1 MKSLDTILVLSL
13 IATAFYSF
21 FYAENKE
28 MMLIYCLVG
37 LYLVNTI
44 GRYTSKKIA
53 LINIQIDITE
63 REKKREEQRTLM
75 RTRHTTVR

>member
-21 FYAENKE
+21 FYAENRE
-28 MMLIYCLVG
+28 MMLFFCLVG
-37 LYLVNTI
+37 LCLVSLF
-44 GRYTSKKIA
+44 GRFTSEKIA
-53 LINIQIDITE
+53 LMKIQIDMTE
-63 REKKREEQRTLM
+63 REKKKEEQRTLM